1 MKLENGNNGKWK
13 FSEKTWFIP
22 EEQSHGSIKDYST
35 GLVLGHVGDGTDSVV
50 LQEESNPLSD
60 GQIWTRSTYDEDGF
74 FTLKNPSSGRVL
86 TSSSITS
93 ITAKGMQIFGQ
104 YLNHDNNNLIACS
117 VKFNLH
123 SRI

>member
-13 FSEKTWFIP
+13 FTEKTWFIP
-22 EEQSHGSIKDYST
+22 EEQSDGCIKDYST
-35 GLVLGHVGDGTDSVV
+35 GLVLSHLGHGIDSAVV
-50 LQEESNPLSD
+50 LEEENNPLSD

-93 ITAKGMQIFGQ
+93 ITAKGMEILGYF
-104 YLNHDNNNLIACS
+104 LSHDKNNCI
-117 VKFNLH
+117 KH
-123 SRI
+123 